1 MPNSWEENRKKI
13 IGLGED
19 SFKKSY
25 YPELQQKVE
34 ELESAKKNLET
45 IFQNTIDGI
54 IIHKLNGEILSINKP
69 AQKLLNIDDGDN
81 KSLNLLLIPSDNLS
95 EPLNKTWEKALNG
108 QPQII
113 EWRGSQVKTNKK
125 LSLQISINKTIWD
138 NQDALVAVL
147 RDFKDR
153 LIYEE
158 ELIRAKEKAEENDRL
173 KSAFLANISHEIRT
187 PMNGIVG
194 FAELL
199 KDKNLDDKDKN
210 TFLSVVLRSS
220 KRMLSTLNN
229 IITVSQIESNQLKL
243 YPSKFNINEV
253 FNQLYL
259 SFNDKIVQ
267 KNLKFKYTP
276 PQNQL
281 FVTSDREKLI
291 TILSNLLMNSIKYT
305 DQGWIEMG
313 CSQKNNQIHFYIND
327 SGIGIPLKRQ
337 KAIFERFIQADIE
350 DSEAREGTGL
360 GLCIAQA
367 YANLMGSEIKIK
379 SEPQKGA
386 SFYFE
391 LLMG

>member
-54 IIHKLNGEILSINKP
+54 IIHNINGKILSINKP
-69 AQKLLNIDDGDN
+69 AQKLLNIDDDDI
-81 KSLNLLLIPSDNLS
+81 KSVNLLDIPSDNLA
-95 EPLNKTWEKALNG
+95 ETLNKTWGKALNG

-113 EWRGSQVKTNKK
+113 EWRGSQLKTHKK
-125 LSLQISINKTIWD
+125 LFLQISINKTIWD

-147 RDFKDR
+147 RDFEER
-153 LIYEE
+153 VIYEE
-158 ELIRAKEKAEENDRL
+158 ELIKAKEKAEENDRL
-173 KSAFLANISHEIRT
+173 KSAFLSNISHEIRT

-199 KDKNLDDKDKN
+199 QDKDLNDQDRN
-210 TFLSVVLRSS
+210 TFLSVILKSS
-220 KRMLSTLNN
+220 NRMLSTLNN
-229 IITVSQIESNQLKL
+229 IITVSQIESGQLQL
-243 YPSKFNINEV
+243 FTSKFNINEV
-253 FNQLYL
+253 FNQLYR
-259 SFNDKIVQ
+259 SYNQKITT
-267 KNLKFKYTP
+267 KGLKFKYIP

-281 FVTSDREKLI
+281 FIHSDKEKLI

-313 CSQKNNQIHFYIND
+313 FQQKHNKIHFFIND
-327 SGIGIPLKRQ
+327 SGIGIPLERQ
-337 KAIFERFIQADIE
+337 EAIFERFIQADIE

-367 YANLMGSEIKIK
+367 YANLMGSEIKIE

-386 SFYFE
+386 SFYFD
-391 LLMG
+391 LIWS